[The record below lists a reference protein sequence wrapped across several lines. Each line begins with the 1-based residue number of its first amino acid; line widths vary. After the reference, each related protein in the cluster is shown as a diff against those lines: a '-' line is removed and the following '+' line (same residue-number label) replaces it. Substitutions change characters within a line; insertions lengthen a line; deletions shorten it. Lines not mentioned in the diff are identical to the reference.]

1 MLLKTNSKLPGELKY
16 SYDIIFIYILI
27 IINIFIITEV
37 SSLFSLII
45 IAVLSLCF
53 INSYNGKF
61 VFDDSEAIV
70 HNEDIQ
76 TTPLV
81 DVFKNDFWGTKL
93 THKQSHKSY
102 RPLTILSF
110 RYISFFFL
118 NRKNICL
125 NILFFLN
132 KLFID
137 CIFGFV
143 KV

>member
-1 MLLKTNSKLPGELKY
+1 MLLKTKLPGELKLY
-16 SYDIIFIYILI
+16 SYDFIFTYILI
-27 IINIFIITEV
+27 IINNIFITEV

-76 TTPLV
+76 TTPLI
-81 DVFKNDFWGTKL
+81 DIFKNDFWGTKL

-110 RYISFFFL
+110 RYFSFFFDT
-118 NRKNICL
+118 KKICL
-125 NILFFLN
+125 NIFFLLN
-132 KLFID
+132 KLFVD
-137 CIFGFV
+137 YIFGFV

>member
-1 MLLKTNSKLPGELKY
+1 MLLKTKLPGELKLY
-16 SYDIIFIYILI
+16 SYDFIFTYILI
-27 IINIFIITEV
+27 IINNIFITEV

-76 TTPLV
+76 TTPLI
-81 DVFKNDFWGTKL
+81 DIFKNDFWGTKL

-110 RYISFFFL
+110 RYFSFFFDT
-118 NRKNICL
+118 KKICL
-125 NILFFLN
+125 NIFFPF
-132 KLFID
+132 K
-137 CIFGFV
+137 
-143 KV
+143 

>member
-1 MLLKTNSKLPGELKY
+1 MLLKTKLPGELKLY
-16 SYDIIFIYILI
+16 SYDFIFTYILI
-27 IINIFIITEV
+27 IINNIFITEV

-61 VFDDSEAIV
+61 VFDDFEAIV

-76 TTPLV
+76 TTPLI
-81 DVFKNDFWGTKL
+81 DIFKNDFWGTKL

-110 RYISFFFL
+110 RYFSFFFDT
-118 NRKNICL
+118 KKICL
-125 NILFFLN
+125 NIFFPF
-132 KLFID
+132 K
-137 CIFGFV
+137 
-143 KV
+143 

>member
-1 MLLKTNSKLPGELKY
+1 MY
-16 SYDIIFIYILI
+16 I
-27 IINIFIITEV
+27 IINNILFTEI

-76 TTPLV
+76 TTPLI
-81 DVFKNDFWGTKL
+81 DIFKNDFWGTKL
-93 THKQSHKSY
+93 IHKQSHKSY

-110 RYISFFFL
+110 RYFSFFL
-118 NRKNICL
+118 DRKKIYL

-132 KLFID
+132 KLFVD
-137 CIFGFV
+137 YIFGFV

>member
-1 MLLKTNSKLPGELKY
+1 MLLKTKLPGELKY
-16 SYDIIFIYILI
+16 SYNIIFTYILI
-27 IINIFIITEV
+27 IINNIFIAEV

-76 TTPLV
+76 TTPLI
-81 DVFKNDFWGTKL
+81 DIFKNDFWGTKL

-110 RYISFFFL
+110 RYFSFFFF
-118 NRKNICL
+118 R
-125 NILFFLN
+125 
-132 KLFID
+132 
-137 CIFGFV
+137 
-143 KV
+143 

>member
-1 MLLKTNSKLPGELKY
+1 MLLKTKLPGELKLY
-16 SYDIIFIYILI
+16 SYDFIFTYILI
-27 IINIFIITEV
+27 IINNIFITEV

-76 TTPLV
+76 TTPLI
-81 DVFKNDFWGTKL
+81 DIFKNDFWGTKL

-102 RPLTILSF
+102 RPFTILSF
-110 RYISFFFL
+110 RYFSFFFDT
-118 NRKNICL
+118 KKICL
-125 NILFFLN
+125 NIFFLLN
-132 KLFID
+132 KLFVD
-137 CIFGFV
+137 YIFGFV

>member
-1 MLLKTNSKLPGELKY
+1 MLLKTKLPGELKLY
-16 SYDIIFIYILI
+16 SYDFIFTYILI
-27 IINIFIITEV
+27 IINNIFITEV

-76 TTPLV
+76 STPLI
-81 DVFKNDFWGTKL
+81 DIFKNDFWGTKL

-110 RYISFFFL
+110 RYFSFFFDT
-118 NRKNICL
+118 KKICL
-125 NILFFLN
+125 NIFFLLN
-132 KLFID
+132 KLFVD
-137 CIFGFV
+137 YIFGFV